1 MSTAPPAGERLHV
14 QLSVDGCRYLEE
26 GWLAV
31 VGDLQP
37 VSLPLLLGAEACSQ
51 GGGQE
56 H

>member
-1 MSTAPPAGERLHV
+1 MTSAPPAGERQHV
-14 QLSVDGCRYLEE
+14 QLTVAGCRYLEE
-26 GWLAV
+26 GRLAV

-37 VSLPLLLGAEACSQ
+37 VSLLLLLGAEAFSQ

>member
-1 MSTAPPAGERLHV
+1 MSAPPAGEGLHV
-14 QLSVDGCRYLEE
+14 QLNLAERRYLEE

-37 VSLPLLLGAEACSQ
+37 VSLLLLLGAEACSQ

-56 H
+56 Y